1 MTTTTRLRVGL
12 TLTILLGLMW
22 AAVGLFDSLTQVAVG
37 LILAGVSGVGIGL
50 VDYLD
55 NRRDAHLAQGRA
67 EVWERRRG
75 L

>member
-1 MTTTTRLRVGL
+1 MNTTNRLRVGL

-22 AAVGLFDSLTQVAVG
+22 AAVGLFDSLAQVAVG
-37 LILAGVSGVGIGL
+37 LIVTGVAGLGIGL

-55 NRRDAHLAQGRA
+55 ARADNRLARGRA
-67 EVWERRRG
+67 EVWVRRG